1 MRDERDRE
9 ARMQR
14 SIRTAALT
22 AILLV
27 PLVTSAPAGWR
38 TLNSAQA
45 APSYTYRGTIRAI
58 NARTGTLE
66 LVTGV
71 GLSLRVVEITAA
83 RTTRIVTAS
92 ATPRLAELK
101 PGDVVRAECRRTGAG
116 LVADKIE
123 KLQVGAP

>member
-1 MRDERDRE
+1 
-9 ARMQR
+9 MQR

-27 PLVTSAPAGWR
+27 PLVTSAPADGR
-38 TLNSAQA
+38 TPNSAQA

-66 LVTGV
+66 LITGV
-71 GLSLRVVEITAA
+71 GLSLRLVEMTTA
-83 RTTRIVTAS
+83 RTTRILTAS
-92 ATPRLAELK
+92 ATLRLAELK
-101 PGDVVRAECRRTGAG
+101 PGDVVRAEGRRTSAG

-123 KLQVGAP
+123 KLSVGAP

>member
-1 MRDERDRE
+1 
-9 ARMQR
+9 MQR

-22 AILLV
+22 AILLL
-27 PLVTSAPAGWR
+27 PLATAAPADWR

-66 LVTGV
+66 LITGV
-71 GLSLRVVEITAA
+71 GLSLRVVEITTA
-83 RTTRIVTAS
+83 RTTRILTAS

-101 PGDVVRAECRRTGAG
+101 PGDVVRAECRRTAAG
-116 LVADKIE
+116 LVADRVE
-123 KLQVGAP
+123 KLAVGTP

>member
-1 MRDERDRE
+1 
-9 ARMQR
+9 MQR

-27 PLVTSAPAGWR
+27 PLVTSVPGGWR

-45 APSYTYRGTIRAI
+45 TPSYTYRGTIRAI

>member
-1 MRDERDRE
+1 
-9 ARMQR
+9 MQR

-92 ATPRLAELK
+92 ASRQRNKRQLSSPA
-101 PGDVVRAECRRTGAG
+101 CRCFCPSTSSV
-116 LVADKIE
+116 L
-123 KLQVGAP
+123 L

>member
-1 MRDERDRE
+1 
-9 ARMQR
+9 MQR

-27 PLVTSAPAGWR
+27 PLVTSAPAGGR

-123 KLQVGAP
+123 KFQVGAQ

>member
-1 MRDERDRE
+1 
-9 ARMQR
+9 MQR

-27 PLVTSAPAGWR
+27 PLVTSAAADGR
-38 TLNSAQA
+38 TLDSAQA

-66 LVTGV
+66 LITGV
-71 GLSLRVVEITAA
+71 GLSLRVVQMTTA

-92 ATPRLAELK
+92 ATPRFAELK

-116 LVADKIE
+116 LVADQIE
-123 KLQVGAP
+123 KLKVGAR

>member
-1 MRDERDRE
+1 
-9 ARMQR
+9 MQR

-22 AILLV
+22 VVLLV
-27 PLVTSAPAGWR
+27 PLVTAARAEWR

-66 LVTGV
+66 LITGV
-71 GLSLRVVEITAA
+71 GLSLRVVEMTTA
-83 RTTRIVTAS
+83 RTTRILTAS

>member
-1 MRDERDRE
+1 
-9 ARMQR
+9 MQR

-27 PLVTSAPAGWR
+27 PVVTSAPAGWR

-45 APSYTYRGTIRAI
+45 TPSYTYRGTIRAI
-58 NARTGTLE
+58 NARTGTFE

>member
-1 MRDERDRE
+1 
-9 ARMQR
+9 MQH

-22 AILLV
+22 AILLL
-27 PLVTSAPAGWR
+27 PLATAAPADWR

-66 LVTGV
+66 LITGV
-71 GLSLRVVEITAA
+71 GLSLRVVEITTA
-83 RTTRIVTAS
+83 RTTRILTAS

-101 PGDVVRAECRRTGAG
+101 PGDVVRAQCRRTSAG
-116 LVADKIE
+116 LVADQIE
-123 KLQVGAP
+123 KLKVGAP

>member
-1 MRDERDRE
+1 
-9 ARMQR
+9 MQR

-27 PLVTSAPAGWR
+27 PLVTSAAADWR
-38 TLNSAQA
+38 TLDSAQA

-66 LVTGV
+66 LITGV
-71 GLSLRVVEITAA
+71 GLSLRVVQMTTA

-101 PGDVVRAECRRTGAG
+101 PGDVVRAEGRRTGAG
-116 LVADKIE
+116 LVADQIE
-123 KLQVGAP
+123 KLKVGAR